1 MVMLIYIITSAVF
14 YTLIYLS
21 SDYLVLV
28 GRAAEDRMSTM
39 WNKRQCTYNVN
50 IEVRSCN
57 NFCSGNPILVT
68 YSERVSV
75 ALVIQHA
82 KRMRRTVTR
91 GRSGCTIFSTLSKK
105 RNDFRGKN
113 IMELKMCDLI
123 CCTIFTFINKTV
135 KHNNC

>member
-1 MVMLIYIITSAVF
+1 MIVTAYGNAYLYNNKCKFLHVN
-14 YTLIYLS
+14 LLS

-57 NFCSGNPILVT
+57 NFCSGNAILVT

-105 RNDFRGKN
+105 RHDFRGE
-113 IMELKMCDLI
+113 IYYGA
-123 CCTIFTFINKTV
+123 
-135 KHNNC
+135 